1 MDQIGRIEA
10 YVRLFNKDI
19 PSEEQELLEY
29 SIKSVI
35 DRTCLFLR
43 VCKLDQ
49 KYERIVA
56 DVVSGIFNKYHQDKA
71 NGPVAQ
77 VQTLSDN
84 GQSITYATEMRNF
97 LLTASDDE
105 LFSGAINILKPY
117 RKVKVVGYGTTK

>member
-1 MDQIGRIEA
+1 MDQIGRIEEC
-10 YVRLFNKDI
+10 VRIFCTI
-19 PSEEQELLEY
+19 SPEEQELLEY

-43 VCKLDQ
+43 ADKLDQ

-56 DVVSGIFNKYHQDKA
+56 DVVSGVFNKYKNDKKNDYA
-71 NGPVAQ
+71 AQ

-84 GQSITYATEMRNF
+84 GQSITYATTMRNF

-117 RKVKVVGYGTTK
+117 RKVKVVGHGTTK